1 MAFLRNLALGLLL
14 TTSFTWTPQALAQ
27 SGLVEPS
34 LVEPSLRDPAPPAD
48 ENPLKVQG
56 QVTPFELEAG
66 QSASL
71 ELNLSLPEGY
81 KAYLDQFDLEPS
93 FPVGL
98 KISPFALEPIQEFY
112 DDFSKQNRKGLVGEG
127 LMRAQL
133 ELPTTIEGEETLR
146 FKLTYQACTKTY
158 CLFPKQVAIE
168 IPYKRKLAA
177 VSESSSGNL
186 ASLSSS
192 SFFEFSAEDI
202 SKRGLLLTFLIVF
215 VAGFLTSLT
224 PCVFPM
230 IPITLA
236 VLGREAHARS
246 KWQQVIVSHVY
257 ILGIALTYAGL
268 GLLAASTGAL
278 FGAFMNSPYVLGFVC
293 LMFLAMAFSMFGYF
307 DLEPPLWLRE
317 KLNQQK
323 GQGLLGVFLTGAVSG
338 IVASPCVGPVLVGIL
353 TFVAKTQDLVL
364 GFSLL
369 FVFALGM
376 GQLFLLLGIFSQAT
390 RLLPRSGV
398 WMENVKGLFGLLMLG
413 AFFYFLRFMI
423 PETAFGLVF
432 GISCIVLGVKGGAFK
447 IGQDRIR
454 KGVCLALFVFGIYVL
469 VENEKLRTQ
478 MQGGGQAGTNSSPG
492 SSSNAKAP
500 ELLDWQPYSA
510 ELIAKAKAEGRPVLI
525 DFYADWCAACKE
537 LEHKTFNQSLFID
550 AAKRFYLVRFDATG
564 ESTDLNLLREQFE
577 IVGLPTVVFLDSQG
591 QWVKE
596 ATVIAFQDAEFF
608 KKRMDLIK

>member
-14 TTSFTWTPQALAQ
+14 STSLCWTPQSYAQ
-27 SGLVEPS
+27 PQLGDQ
-34 LVEPSLRDPAPPAD
+34 SLRSPAPPAE

-56 QVTPFELEAG
+56 LVTPFELEAG

-71 ELNLSLPEGY
+71 ELKLTLPEGY
-81 KAYLDQFDLEPS
+81 KAYLDQFDLEPT
-93 FPVGL
+93 FPIGL

-127 LMRAQL
+127 MIRAQL
-133 ELPTTIEGEETLR
+133 ELPASIEGDETLR

-158 CLFPKQVAIE
+158 CLFPKHLAIE

-177 VSESSSGNL
+177 VSASSSGGL
-186 ASLSSS
+186 ANLSSS

-307 DLEPPLWLRE
+307 DLEPPVWMRE
-317 KLNQQK
+317 KLSQQK

-390 RLLPRSGV
+390 RLLPRSGA

-413 AFFYFLRFMI
+413 AFFYFLRLMI
-423 PETAFGLVF
+423 PETTFGLVF
-432 GISCIVLGVKGGAFK
+432 GISCILLGIKGGAFK
-447 IGQDRIR
+447 REQDRIR

-469 VENEKLRTQ
+469 VENNKLKTQ
-478 MQGGGQAGTNSSPG
+478 MQGAGQSDTNSPSAG
-492 SSSNAKAP
+492 AAISEAS
-500 ELLDWQPYSA
+500 ELQWQPYSA
-510 ELIAKAKAEGRPVLI
+510 EIIAKAKTEGRPVLI

-596 ATVIAFQDAEFF
+596 ATVIAFQNAEFF